1 MEKNMK
7 EFEYVG
13 ILLTVFAYTMLVTG
27 NLYLGFVVG
36 LLGNVALIAY
46 FAEIKSMPTVWLQ
59 AFFVGANSYGI
70 VSL

>member
-1 MEKNMK
+1 MK
-7 EFEYVG
+7 EYEYVG
-13 ILLTVFAYTMLVTG
+13 ILLTMFAYTMLVTG

-46 FAEIKSMPTVWLQ
+46 FAEIKSTPSAWLQ
-59 AFFVGANSYGI
+59 TFFVFANAYGI